1 MHRLSGNVRVQG
13 PLKLSY
19 FREPSFF
26 DLFLVFL
33 FQQGERTYLFVFFCC
48 IFWGLGDV
56 RTLLG
61 TTKIKMTENHEIS
74 LFLTLCKKNREK
86 EQQSLR
92 KLLKPFMSPN
102 LYFLH
107 TIWKI
112 CFCSKCPR
120 FIPAQYMHNM
130 HILCRDFTVSFAKTG
145 VNWVRSL
152 QPSPPATSNRCGH
165 PI

>member
-13 PLKLSY
+13 PLNLNY

-61 TTKIKMTENHEIS
+61 TTKIKMTENHDIS

-86 EQQSLR
+86 EQQSWR

-112 CFCSKCPR
+112 CFCSNAPDFLLFGNDRKPGY
-120 FIPAQYMHNM
+120 IPISYFM
-130 HILCRDFTVSFAKTG
+130 
-145 VNWVRSL
+145 
-152 QPSPPATSNRCGH
+152 
-165 PI
+165 